1 MFADKM
7 KAFDNVKQIF
17 IEVMEKNIAFLQS
30 SPVDLF
36 DVVKEYIN
44 TIRKIDTIE
53 IEKVKTVLQLQN
65 LLEDMPNRKIC
76 LLECS
81 MLSVIWESPSM
92 F

>member
-65 LLEDMPNRKIC
+65 LLEDIGYLHCKAGGFHFKRNEPTTI
-76 LLECS
+76 LL
-81 MLSVIWESPSM
+81 
-92 F
+92 